1 MISGIDALPSFTF
14 INDNHAEYKTF
25 ITQEMLKRGYLAGTS
40 IYLSSSHSDEI
51 INKYI
56 SEFEEIM
63 AQIRQAEDREI
74 SISDLLDGPT
84 CHSGF
89 ERLN

>member
-1 MISGIDALPSFTF
+1 
-14 INDNHAEYKTF
+14 
-25 ITQEMLKRGYLAGTS
+25 
-40 IYLSSSHSDEI
+40 
-51 INKYI
+51 
-56 SEFEEIM
+56 M